1 MNTEPAVSVRSR
13 TPNGCSERISM
24 QVSAAER
31 AEIERIAFRESRSV
45 SSVARLIFL
54 EGMRVRRQAGAEQ

>member
-1 MNTEPAVSVRSR
+1 
-13 TPNGCSERISM
+13 M